1 VALEEAKFIEEIKN
15 TMFVDTFKKGIAALK
30 KDVGIPT
37 ISPTRTSKSCQTL
50 FNQFALFKWLLLC

>member
-1 VALEEAKFIEEIKN
+1 
-15 TMFVDTFKKGIAALK
+15 MFVDTFKKGIAALK